1 MRSKVR
7 LKTGENHATI
17 RVSRICR
24 KMGTQDQRLRAAK
37 GRIRAQPAWRE
48 KVAEIEALLKQKV
61 EELAA
66 MPEDVE
72 LANAEPDDLPSI
84 LKLRPSGSRRIWSS
98 VGDDFRDRLEG
109 SWLGRCAGCTLGSIV
124 EGWSVERMEKW
135 AAYLGDEYPLVDYW
149 SQAEQPHNHKY
160 ETSLREDFTPSK
172 MDGVPTDDDLNYTLL
187 GLMILEQY
195 GTDFSTDELGEAWVK
210 YLPFAFTAEGIA
222 LDNLRKGVPP
232 MQAAEVDN
240 CFLNWIGADIRSD
253 PWGYA
258 APGWPEKAAEFAFRD
273 AYVSHRR
280 NGIYAAMYFSA
291 AIAAAFAVNDPVEA
305 LQIGLEEIPADC
317 YLAREI
323 RWALEVAGDINNFRE
338 ARAAVNERYAG
349 MHKVHTINNAVLTIW
364 GLSVGGEDYTKVI
377 GETVAMGLDNDC
389 TAATAG
395 SIWGAVYGKS
405 AIPKHWYKNFNNKVH
420 TFLYHQSPFAID
432 DVMDRFVALAERVL
446 AG

>member
-1 MRSKVR
+1 MRLFEYPDKVAAWER
-7 LKTGENHATI
+7 LVNAY
-17 RVSRICR
+17 
-24 KMGTQDQRLRAAK
+24 
-37 GRIRAQPAWRE
+37 AQQKVEFGASGVAE

-61 EELAA
+61 AELDALTNDAELAK
-66 MPEDVE
+66 
-72 LANAEPDDLPSI
+72 AEPDDLETIRS
-84 LKLRPSGSRRIWSS
+84 LRPDGSRRIWTSLS
-98 VGDDFRDRLEG
+98 DDFRDRLEG

-124 EGWSVERMEKW
+124 EGWTVERMEQW

-149 SQAEQPHNHKY
+149 SVAEQPHNRKY

-187 GLMILEQY
+187 GLMILEEY
-195 GTDFSTDELGEAWVK
+195 GTDFTTDDLGEAWIK

-222 LDNLRKGVPP
+222 LANLRKGVPP

-258 APGWPEKAAEFAFRD
+258 APGWPEKAAEFAYRD

-280 NGIYAAMYFSA
+280 NGIYAAMFFSA
-291 AIAAAFAVNDPVEA
+291 AISAAFAVNDPVEA
-305 LQIGLEEIPADC
+305 LQIGLKEIPADC
-317 YLAREI
+317 LLAREV
-323 RWALEVAGDINNFRE
+323 RWALEVAPAIANYRDAAAAIEERYPQMGGAHAINN
-338 ARAAVNERYAG
+338 
-349 MHKVHTINNAVLTIW
+349 TVLTVW
-364 GLSVGGEDYTKVI
+364 GLTIGGDDYSKVI
-377 GETVAMGLDNDC
+377 GETVAMGKDNDC

-405 AIPKHWYKNFNNKVH
+405 AIPKHWYKNFNNTVH

-432 DVMDRFVALAERVL
+432 DVIDRFVAQAQKVM
-446 AG
+446 AGD

>member
-1 MRSKVR
+1 MKLFDYPEKVR
-7 LKTGENHATI
+7 MWERKINAYAQQQVEFGSTGVA
-17 RVSRICR
+17 
-24 KMGTQDQRLRAAK
+24 
-37 GRIRAQPAWRE
+37 E
-48 KVAEIEALLKQKV
+48 KVAEIEALLQEKV
-61 EELAA
+61 AELAA
-66 MPEDVE
+66 MPIDAE
-72 LANAEPDDLPSI
+72 LASAEPDDLETIRS
-84 LKLRPSGSRRIWSS
+84 LRPAGGRRMWSS
-98 VGDDFRDRLEG
+98 TSDDFRDRLEG

-124 EGWSVERMEKW
+124 EGWTVERMEEW

-149 SQAEQPHNHKY
+149 SQAEQPHNRKY
-160 ETSLREDFTPSK
+160 ETSLREDFTPAK

-187 GLMILEQY
+187 GLMILEEY
-195 GTDFSTDELGEAWVK
+195 GIDFSTDQLGEAWIK

-258 APGWPEKAAEFAFRD
+258 APGWPEKAAEFAYRD

-291 AIAAAFAVNDPVEA
+291 AISAAFAVDDPVDA
-305 LQIGLEEIPADC
+305 LKIGLEEIPADC
-317 YLAREI
+317 YLAREV
-323 RWALEVAGDINNFRE
+323 RWALDMAPSIKNYRDAAAAIEERYTVMGKAHAINN
-338 ARAAVNERYAG
+338 
-349 MHKVHTINNAVLTIW
+349 TVLTVW
-364 GLSVGGEDYTKVI
+364 GLTVGGDDYTRVI
-377 GETVAMGLDNDC
+377 GETVAMGQDNDC

-405 AIPKHWYKNFNNKVH
+405 AIPKHWYKNFNNTVH

-432 DVMDRFVALAERVL
+432 DTVDRFVVQAEKVL
-446 AG
+446 ARS